1 MRKFSLQLKLVIP
14 IVIFAILIFSIMT
27 FITARN
33 VHRTAQVSATENSL
47 AISQAYGHEM
57 KASIEEGILIARTL
71 ATSLLAQ
78 KQSGMVNREGVAG
91 IFQDIMQKN
100 EFLIGAWT
108 GWEPQAWDQLDSQF
122 ANSQWHDPSGRFI
135 PYFSRSEGKVI
146 RSLLESYDV
155 AGVGDFYLKARNLKH
170 ETMVEPFLYPV
181 DGRQVLMTTA
191 SVPVML
197 EEKVLGVVGVD
208 IPLSSFQKR
217 ALEIKPYPESE
228 AYILTQGGVLVA
240 HPDEKQLTKKM
251 EFPFQQDEFSKSIQA
266 GRSLVQTGY
275 DEVSKGEYL
284 YTVTPIHLGNTG
296 ETWSLVIRTP
306 QKVVMAG
313 AQKLIYTQV
322 GVSILGL
329 FILIASVLWITRP
342 IARALSELSV
352 KVDHSGEQVAGAIEQ
367 LSQAGFML
375 SESSSESAASLE
387 ETVASLEELSSMVR
401 LNSEHARTA
410 AELSLNSSR
419 VAQDGEK
426 GMKDLL
432 DSMGAI
438 SASSQKIEDII
449 DVIDDIAF
457 QTNLLALNASVEAAR
472 AGEHGKGFAV
482 VAEAVRALA
491 HRSAASAK
499 EISHLIHQS
508 SETVQK
514 GTQQSEQ
521 AGALLTQ
528 IADAAKKV
536 SDLVSEISVASGEQ
550 AAGIQQINQAMNQL
564 DQSVQSNA
572 ASSEEIASTS
582 QEIANLAKTL
592 QDVVQEMRIV
602 VEGDKNS
609 SSTPQVQEIDLPE
622 PEKAAA

>member
-14 IVIFAILIFSIMT
+14 IVIFAVLIFSVMT
-27 FITARN
+27 YITARN
-33 VHRTAQVSATENSL
+33 VHKTAQVSATENSL
-47 AISQAYGHEM
+47 AISQAYGGEM
-57 KASIEEGILIARTL
+57 KGTIEEGILIARTL
-71 ATSLLAQ
+71 ATSLLSQ
-78 KQSGMVNREGVAG
+78 KQSGLVDREAIAT
-91 IFQDIMQKN
+91 IFKDIMQKN
-100 EFLIGAWT
+100 DFLIGAWT
-108 GWEPQAWDQLDSQF
+108 GWEAQEWDRLDSQF

-146 RSLLESYDV
+146 RSLLEFYDV
-155 AGVGDFYLKARNLKH
+155 PGDGDFYLKAKNLKH

-181 DGRQVLMTTA
+181 DGKEVLMTTA
-191 SVPVML
+191 SVPVVF
-197 EEKVLGVVGVD
+197 EGKVLGVVGVD
-208 IPLSSFQKR
+208 IPLSSFQER

-228 AYILTQGGVLVA
+228 AYILTKNGIIVA
-240 HPDEKQLTKKM
+240 HPDEKLLTQKM
-251 EFPFQQDEFSKSIQA
+251 QFPFNQEAFLKAVESGQEY
-266 GRSLVQTGY
+266 VQSGY
-275 DEVSKGEYL
+275 DLGEEYL
-284 YTVTPIHLGNTG
+284 YTVTPIRIGKT
-296 ETWSLVIRTP
+296 EEPWSLIIRTP
-306 QKVVMAG
+306 QKVVMAD
-313 AQKLIYTQV
+313 AQTLILTQV
-322 GVSILGL
+322 GISFLGL
-329 FILIASVLWITRP
+329 LVLIVSVLWITRS
-342 IARALSELSV
+342 ISKSLSGLSL
-352 KVDHSGEQVAGAIEQ
+352 KVDSSGEQVAGAIEQ

-410 AELSLNSSR
+410 AELSLNSSK
-419 VAQDGEK
+419 VAQDGET
-426 GMKDLL
+426 GMKELL
-432 DSMGAI
+432 ESMSAI

-499 EISHLIHQS
+499 EIGQLIHQS
-508 SETVQK
+508 TEIVQK
-514 GTQQSEQ
+514 GTQQSHQ
-521 AGALLTQ
+521 AGLLLTQ

-582 QEIANLAKTL
+582 QEIAHLAKTL
-592 QDVVQEMRIV
+592 QDVVQEMRSV
-602 VEGDKNS
+602 VEGEKEAPTSSGQVIAFPESQKN
-609 SSTPQVQEIDLPE
+609 
-622 PEKAAA
+622 AA